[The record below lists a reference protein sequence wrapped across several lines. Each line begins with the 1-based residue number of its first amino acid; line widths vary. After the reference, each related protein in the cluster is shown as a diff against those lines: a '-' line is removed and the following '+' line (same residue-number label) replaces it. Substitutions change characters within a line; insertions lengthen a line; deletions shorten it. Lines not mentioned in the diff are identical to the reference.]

1 MIDDSWP
8 TARRTGGKSDAGY
21 DQDAVGH
28 LFATGLE
35 YYVAGRCAA
44 RCHLSRVAGN
54 ILHHAIEMLL
64 KSELAKQARLDE
76 LKSKYGHKLDRL
88 SRTVK
93 ERHPDEDLARF
104 DQLVVGLDGFETVRY
119 PNDYMKRGAAF
130 SIDWSP
136 ATMTSEQIGPAVPHY
151 ALRMAEIDALVA
163 RLFKICHM
171 NPKYFWGG
179 ASTAT
184 KDAIGFQNSEAGEW
198 L

>member
-1 MIDDSWP
+1 M
-8 TARRTGGKSDAGY
+8 TGY

-44 RCHLSRVAGN
+44 QCQLSRVAGN

-64 KSELAKQARLDE
+64 KSELAKQAGLDE
-76 LKSKYGHKLDRL
+76 LKTQYGHKLDKL
-88 SRTVK
+88 WRTVK
-93 ERHPDEDLARF
+93 DRHPDEDLARF
-104 DQLVVGLDGFETVRY
+104 DQLVASLGGFENVRY
-119 PNDYMKRGAAF
+119 PNDYMKHGAAF
-130 SIDWSP
+130 SIDRS
-136 ATMTSEQIGPAVPHY
+136 ATTIESEQTGLAVPLY

-171 NPKYFWGG
+171 NPRYFWGG
-179 ASTAT
+179 VSTAA
-184 KDAIGFQNSEAGEW
+184 KDAIAFQNSEAGEW